1 MKRNVGLLVLV
12 AVVGVATA
20 GCGSTNKN
28 VKFNE
33 GYKCAKDTM
42 IKVPL
47 AKNATGKT
55 FEGINVETALTEE
68 MAKALGDEGIRADNT
83 YTGNHLSLPCQITEY
98 EPGSAFKRWLMPG
111 YGSTVLQVKC
121 DLLENGQDN
130 SIGVVEARHT
140 VNAGGAYTI
149 GAWKYV
155 FVNLSK
161 DIAKEIK
168 EKMQK
173 IGQ

>member
-1 MKRNVGLLVLV
+1 MKRYVVLLVLM
-12 AVVGVATA
+12 AVVGVAMA
-20 GCGSTNKN
+20 GCGTTNKN

-55 FEGINVETALTEE
+55 FEEIDVETALTEE
-68 MAKALGDEGIRADNT
+68 MTKALGDEGIRADNT

-98 EPGSAFKRWLMPG
+98 EPGNAFKRWLMPG
-111 YGSTVLQVKC
+111 YGSTVLGVKC
-121 DLLENGQDN
+121 ELLETGHENA
-130 SIGVVEARHT
+130 IGVAEARHT
-140 VNAGGAYTI
+140 VDAGGGYTI

-155 FVNLSK
+155 FSNLSK

-168 EKMQK
+168 EKMPKTDQ
-173 IGQ
+173 